1 MEICILL
8 TFGKLRATELMTAR
22 IPLPGWCFMEDLF
35 VRAATILAVALA
47 TFSSFPGTA
56 QQQQDPPQQQQPA
69 TQQSS
74 PIPPVAPTATPQN
87 STQQN
92 SDTTISPA
100 AAQLKPVT
108 GELVDKLDSKSAK
121 QGDSVV
127 VKTDE
132 NLQISEGTEIP
143 KGSKLIGHVT
153 NVQPRG
159 DGKENSQIA
168 IQFDRAELK
177 GGKTLPIESVIQS
190 VSPAGDSQAMS
201 GVSNPPGAYGAT
213 SATVPTGGMGSTS
226 GATPSTQGMSSSG
239 NGSMNQNT
247 MDNRPGLAS
256 NSTIQP
262 GAANPNTST
271 SASAPDSA
279 APGSIIARN
288 GNVAIHTTSVP
299 GILLANDIHGLPFSN
314 ASGMLLGA
322 RRDVH
327 LDGGTRI
334 VLAVAMAPQG
344 AGSGM
349 SR

>member
-1 MEICILL
+1 
-8 TFGKLRATELMTAR
+8 
-22 IPLPGWCFMEDLF
+22 MEDLF
-35 VRAATILAVALA
+35 VRAATLVAVALA

-56 QQQQDPPQQQQPA
+56 QQQQDSPQQQQQQPA

-87 STQQN
+87 STQETSQQN
-92 SDTTISPA
+92 PGTAISPA
-100 AAQLKPVT
+100 AAQLKPVS

-168 IQFDRAELK
+168 IQFDRAEIK
-177 GGKTLPIESVIQS
+177 GGKSLFIESVIQS
-190 VSPAGDSQAMS
+190 VAPAGDSQAMS
-201 GVSNPPGAYGAT
+201 GISNPPGAYGST
-213 SATVPTGGMGSTS
+213 TATVPAGGMGSTS
-226 GATPSTQGMSSSG
+226 GATSSTGIGSSG
-239 NGSMNQNT
+239 NGSMNQSAT
-247 MDNRPGLAS
+247 DNRTGLAS
-256 NSTIQP
+256 KSTMQP
-262 GAANPNTST
+262 GAADQN
-271 SASAPDSA
+271 ASANAPSSP
-279 APGSIIARN
+279 APGSIVARN
-288 GNVAIHTTSVP
+288 GNVAIRTTSVP
-299 GILLANDIHGLPFSN
+299 GVLLANDIHGLPFSN

-322 RRDVH
+322 RRDVR
-327 LDGGTRI
+327 LDEGTRF

>member
-1 MEICILL
+1 
-8 TFGKLRATELMTAR
+8 
-22 IPLPGWCFMEDLF
+22 MEDLF
-35 VRAATILAVALA
+35 VRAATLVAVVLA

-56 QQQQDPPQQQQPA
+56 QQQQDSPQQQQQPA
-69 TQQSS
+69 SQQSS
-74 PIPPVAPTATPQN
+74 PIPPVAPTATPQDPTEQRP
-87 STQQN
+87 SQET
-92 SDTTISPA
+92 SGTAISPA

-108 GELVDKLDSKSAK
+108 GELVGKLDSKSAK

-143 KGSKLIGHVT
+143 KGSKLIGHIT

-177 GGKTLPIESVIQS
+177 GGQTLPIESVIQS
-190 VSPAGDSQAMS
+190 VSPAGDYQATS
-201 GVSNPPGAYGAT
+201 GISNPPGAYGST

-226 GATPSTQGMSSSG
+226 ASTSSTPGMGSSG
-239 NGSMNQNT
+239 NRSMNQNT
-247 MDNRPGLAS
+247 VDNRPGLAS
-256 NSTIQP
+256 NSTMQP
-262 GAANPNTST
+262 SAMSPNTSGT
-271 SASAPDSA
+271 AASASGSPASGSPASGSP
-279 APGSIIARN
+279 APGSIVARN
-288 GNVAIHTTSVP
+288 GNVAIHATSVP
-299 GILLANDIHGLPFSN
+299 GVLLANDIHGLPFSN

-322 RRDVH
+322 RRDVR
-327 LDGGTRI
+327 LEGGTKF

-344 AGSGM
+344 GGSGM

>member
-1 MEICILL
+1 
-8 TFGKLRATELMTAR
+8 
-22 IPLPGWCFMEDLF
+22 MEDLF
-35 VRAATILAVALA
+35 VRAATLVAVALA

-56 QQQQDPPQQQQPA
+56 QQQQDSTQQQQQQPA
-69 TQQSS
+69 SQQSS
-74 PIPPVAPTATPQN
+74 PIPPVGPTATPQN
-87 STQQN
+87 PIQQDSSTA
-92 SDTTISPA
+92 ISPA

-132 NLQISEGTEIP
+132 NLQISQGTDIP
-143 KGSKLIGHVT
+143 RGSRLIGHIT

-177 GGKTLPIESVIQS
+177 SGQSLPIESVIES
-190 VSPAGDSQAMS
+190 VSLAGDSQAMS
-201 GVSNPPGAYGAT
+201 GISNPPGAYGST

-226 GATPSTQGMSSSG
+226 ATTSSTGIGSSG

-247 MDNRPGLAS
+247 MDNRPGVAS
-256 NSTIQP
+256 NSTMQP
-262 GAANPNTST
+262 GATGQNTT
-271 SASAPDSA
+271 GNASASP
-279 APGSIIARN
+279 APGSIVARN
-288 GNVAIHTTSVP
+288 GNVAIRATSVP
-299 GILLANDIHGLPFSN
+299 GVLLANDIHGLPFSN

-322 RRDVH
+322 RRDVR
-327 LDGGTRI
+327 LEGGTRF
-334 VLAVAMAPQG
+334 VLGVAMAPQG

-349 SR
+349 NR

>member
-1 MEICILL
+1 
-8 TFGKLRATELMTAR
+8 
-22 IPLPGWCFMEDLF
+22 MEDLF
-35 VRAATILAVALA
+35 VRAATIVAVALA

-87 STQQN
+87 STQQD
-92 SDTTISPA
+92 SGTTISPA

-143 KGSKLIGHVT
+143 RGSKLIGHVT

-159 DGKENSQIA
+159 EGKENSQIA

-177 GGKTLPIESVIQS
+177 GGRTLPIESVIQS

-201 GVSNPPGAYGAT
+201 GISNPPAAYGST
-213 SATVPTGGMGSTS
+213 SASVPTGGMGSTS
-226 GATPSTQGMSSSG
+226 GATPSTQGMGSSV
-239 NGSMNQNT
+239 NGSMNQNA
-247 MDNRPGLAS
+247 MDNRPGPAS
-256 NSTIQP
+256 NSTMQP
-262 GAANPNTST
+262 GATDPNTVSSS
-271 SASAPDSA
+271 SASGNA

-288 GNVAIHTTSVP
+288 GNVAIRTTSVP